1 LKTLFEKLEEYEKS
15 SIYPAHM
22 PGHKRQKAGVLPE
35 VFTQADISEVEGF
48 DNLHQARGILEKLQK
63 RAAYLYGADE
73 SFYLVNGS
81 TGGILSGISAAIP
94 IGGHLLMVRGAHLSV
109 YHAAYLRQLR
119 LSYIYPDKV
128 SGYSISE
135 GVTTEE
141 VRRALTQY
149 PDASAVLI
157 VSPTYEGRI
166 AQVGAIAEEVHK
178 WGIPLIVDE
187 AHGAHLGFGD
197 GFSENSCRQGA
208 DLVVHSVHKTLPA
221 LTQSAL
227 LHVNG
232 YRIDRNLLRRFLHIY
247 QTTSPS
253 YLLMASIDNALD
265 LMDKEGGIRCKQ
277 FILYWESMLEEL
289 SHMRKLE
296 ILLFPDRRQD
306 IGKLAVFTKKINLSP
321 RQLYDMLLREYNIQ
335 VEMVGE
341 DYILAMFTVWDTEE
355 GFRRMTEALLEI
367 DEKMGSPS
375 ELNVARCI
383 AKQQAVDVGKS
394 MFCANH
400 TISFANQ
407 MNEALPLWKA
417 WDMPWEECKLDQARG
432 KYGADFIGAYPPGI
446 PLLVPGE
453 KFSASL
459 ITYIKDTI
467 KRGGQFVGVT
477 EHSGDTTQPTVHILK
492 EEMLSDT
499 AKLVP

>member
-1 LKTLFEKLEEYEKS
+1 VKTLYENLEEYGKS

-48 DNLHQARGILEKLQK
+48 DNLHQPRGILEKLQK
-63 RAAYLYGADE
+63 RAAAIYRAEE

-94 IGGHLLMVRGAHLSV
+94 MGGHLLMVRGAHLSV

-135 GVTTEE
+135 GVTSEE
-141 VRRALTQY
+141 VRLALTQY
-149 PDASAVLI
+149 PDVSAVLI

-187 AHGAHLGFGD
+187 AHGAHLGFGE

-232 YRIDRNLLRRFLHIY
+232 SRIDRNLLRRFLHIY

-265 LMDKEGGIRCKQ
+265 LMDREGGIRCKQ
-277 FILYWESMLEEL
+277 FLIYWENMLQEL
-289 SHMRKLE
+289 SQMRKLE
-296 ILLFPDRRQD
+296 ILPFPDRRQD

-321 RQLYDMLLREYNIQ
+321 RQLYDMLLREYYIQ

-341 DYILAMFTVWDTEE
+341 DYILVMFTAWDTEE
-355 GFRRMTEALLEI
+355 GFRRLTEALLDI
-367 DEKMGSPS
+367 DSKIGSPS
-375 ELNVARCI
+375 ELNFAKCI
-383 AKQQAVDVGKS
+383 AKQQREEVGRP
-394 MFCANH
+394 MFCVNH
-400 TISFANQ
+400 TVSFADQ
-407 MNEALPLWKA
+407 LTETLPLWKA
-417 WDMPWEECKLDQARG
+417 WDMPWEECKLDQAQG

-453 KFSASL
+453 KFSAPL
-459 ITYIKDTI
+459 IAYIIDAI
-467 KRGGQFVGVT
+467 KRGDQLVGVT
-477 EHSGDTTQPTVHILK
+477 EHPVDTIQPTVKILK
-492 EEMLSDT
+492 ET
-499 AKLVP
+499 H